1 MDIKIGDIVEYK
13 GETVRLM
20 AILPHKLLLN
30 KFGLVNDR
38 VSKLQLIES
47 TKLLKL
53 SHGDFVIIHDIPQE
67 DKRKIPIL
75 LGQKMRRICSIRSTI
90 QGYSMLL

>member
-1 MDIKIGDIVEYK
+1 MDIKVGDIVEYK

-47 TKLLKL
+47 TKLLEL
-53 SHGDFVIIHDIPQE
+53 RHGDFVIIHDIP
-67 DKRKIPIL
+67 P
-75 LGQKMRRICSIRSTI
+75 G
-90 QGYSMLL
+90 G

>member
-1 MDIKIGDIVEYK
+1 MDIKVGDIVEYK

-38 VSKLQLIES
+38 V
-47 TKLLKL
+47 
-53 SHGDFVIIHDIPQE
+53 
-67 DKRKIPIL
+67 
-75 LGQKMRRICSIRSTI
+75 
-90 QGYSMLL
+90 